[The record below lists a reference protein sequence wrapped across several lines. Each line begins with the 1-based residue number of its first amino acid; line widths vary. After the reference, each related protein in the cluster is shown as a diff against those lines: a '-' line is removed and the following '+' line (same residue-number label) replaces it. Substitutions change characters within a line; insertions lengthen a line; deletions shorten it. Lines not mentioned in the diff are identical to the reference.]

1 MSFAFA
7 GEHDLTKR
15 EGLEFTSRVRHF
27 GYTTHNSYN
36 EQKTQGVIE
45 YDIAVLELEKP
56 VDFTDFKHIRY
67 RWVYGSGLSIKETDH
82 KSRYNGVQVSKN
94 LTLPCTVDT
103 VSIQCLPVSGYP
115 MLNIC
120 FPSVHCTV
128 GGFKRSGVKFY
139 YGYLFNF

>member
-1 MSFAFA
+1 MSYAFV

-15 EGLEFTSRVRHF
+15 EGFEFTSRVRHF

-67 RWVYGSGLSIKETDH
+67 RWVYVGLVCRSKKLITIQ
-82 KSRYNGVQVSKN
+82 SRR
-94 LTLPCTVDT
+94 
-103 VSIQCLPVSGYP
+103 I
-115 MLNIC
+115 
-120 FPSVHCTV
+120 
-128 GGFKRSGVKFY
+128 
-139 YGYLFNF
+139 